1 MARVATLVG
10 ALAVVGSVGCA
21 VTEGDVKR
29 WETTERGPE
38 KLAAVVG
45 HAKYKPE
52 LRVSAAEALIRMKAR
67 SGKRIG
73 IDNLMATL
81 AALSDGERAVVTTG
95 LVPKLVEAMGAPR
108 PPKNADGTWPPD
120 PSVPFKDAAFG
131 LVSHEPSLVGD
142 EEGARQK
149 LIAALAAW
157 VQTDFE
163 NRVDIASQL
172 FGIEQIARFI
182 GPDAVKE
189 LPTLLDD
196 RSTKLD
202 RIASLVADVGS
213 ADTKEQASKR
223 LVELA
228 SRVDSNDWLEKVGKE
243 DVKKAN
249 EKNKYN
255 ASPEQFARQVELYR
269 DQEFQKLFGSMKKV
283 GGKQGAKFALDY
295 ASTGKKPSPF
305 AFTLM
310 PSDDGKP
317 FWDGRVS
324 GRRVAALASLEGHAS
339 TLKGAEADKLF
350 EIARSDDTPDDVR
363 DLAFARL
370 GELPKKEVEKKL
382 YSLFDN
388 KRWKIRWVSAQVL
401 LRGLDSAQIEEFLG
415 RLPASPA
422 VSFGMGEAFTYGDL
436 IRKIEP
442 KGAKAEKPMDILKRH
457 LGPGPMGAR
466 LAALG
471 AFYEGKIADIPLLKP
486 FEGDKSPIS
495 KCREEDE
502 CGWVCELPVPG
513 ATDGSTVAN
522 NVTTIGDFVTFC
534 VIPSMTSK

>member
-1 MARVATLVG
+1 MSNERQVRGHKASMARVATLVG
-10 ALAVVGSVGCA
+10 ALAVGGSTVGCA
-21 VTEGDVKR
+21 VTEGDVTR

-73 IDNLMATL
+73 IDNLMNTL
-81 AALSDGERAVVTTG
+81 AALSDAERAIVTSG
-95 LVPKLVEAMGAPR
+95 LVPKLVDAMGAER
-108 PPKNADGTWPPD
+108 PPRNADGSWPPD

-131 LVSHEPSLVGD
+131 LVSHEPPLVGD

-149 LIAALAAW
+149 ILAALASW

-172 FGIEQIARFI
+172 YGIEQIARFV
-182 GPDAVKE
+182 GPDAVKD
-189 LPTLLDD
+189 LPKLLDD

-202 RIASLVADVGS
+202 RIATLVADIGS
-213 ADTKEQASKR
+213 TETKAKASKR
-223 LVELA
+223 LVDLA
-228 SRVDSNDWLEKVGKE
+228 SRVDSNDWFEKTGRE

-249 EKNKYN
+249 EKSGYKPN
-255 ASPEQFARQVELYR
+255 AEVFAKQVEMYR
-269 DQEFQKLFGSMKKV
+269 DQELEKLFGAMKKI
-283 GGKQGAKFALDY
+283 GGNDAAIFALN
-295 ASTGKKPSPF
+295 F
-305 AFTLM
+305 AFEK
-310 PSDDGKP
+310 SKP
-317 FWDGRVS
+317 AN
-324 GRRVAALASLEGHAS
+324 RRKVALASLEGHAS
-339 TLKGAEADKLF
+339 ALKGADADKLF
-350 EIARSDDTPDDVR
+350 DIARSDETPDDVR

-401 LRGLDSAQIEEFLG
+401 LRSLDSTQIEEFLA
-415 RLPASPA
+415 RLPGSPA
-422 VSFGMGEAFTYGDL
+422 VAFGMGEAFTYGDL

-442 KGAKAEKPMDILKRH
+442 KGAKADKPMDILKRH
-457 LGPGPMGAR
+457 LGPGSMGGR
-466 LAALG
+466 LAAIG
-471 AFYEGKIADIPLLKP
+471 AFYEGQAADIPLLKP
-486 FEGDKSPIS
+486 FEGDTQPVS
-495 KCREEDE
+495 KCKDEEE
-502 CGWVCELPVPG
+502 CGWVCEVPVPG
-513 ATDGSTVAN
+513 AKDGATEAKPVATV
-522 NVTTIGDFVTFC
+522 GDFVKFC